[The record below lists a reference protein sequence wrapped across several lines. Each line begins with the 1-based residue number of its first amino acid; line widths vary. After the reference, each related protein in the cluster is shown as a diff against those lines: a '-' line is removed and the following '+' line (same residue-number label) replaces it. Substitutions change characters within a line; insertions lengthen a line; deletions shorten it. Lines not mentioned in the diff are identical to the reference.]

1 MARRKLDF
9 HWNLRRLMAA
19 HQMWKTTEL
28 IPLLR
33 ERGAELSASQVYRL
47 VTDKPERLSMKVLIA
62 LCDILD
68 CTPADLID
76 PYVES
81 AARRKTAGEPAA
93 LRWRSSSPTCG
104 RNGPASWTR
113 NNTPVCRGRAGAS
126 PIPPGSRSVRAA
138 ASATPAAPIAG
149 RRGESASTA
158 TCRPGCAPAPAPAAA
173 LSPRCRA

>member
-1 MARRKLDF
+1 MWDGWSVMARRRLDF

-33 ERGAELSASQVYRL
+33 ERGVELSASQVYRL

-76 PYVES
+76 PYAES
-81 AARRKTAGEPAA
+81 AARRKTAGE
-93 LRWRSSSPTCG
+93 S
-104 RNGPASWTR
+104 
-113 NNTPVCRGRAGAS
+113 
-126 PIPPGSRSVRAA
+126 AA
-138 ASATPAAPIAG
+138 AVVELKPGP
-149 RRGESASTA
+149 
-158 TCRPGCAPAPAPAAA
+158 RPE
-173 LSPRCRA
+173 RARILDEE